1 MVLDSRATLAEKSV
15 QDGGRETEELLARGL
30 PYISA
35 VDDQTILLR
44 DGDVMAS
51 FAVDG
56 ISASTADEV
65 EISEIANAFSSLVAQ
80 QMPDVGF
87 YVHRISSRTSHH
99 NGLALDPVSE
109 DKPFAQAVDE
119 RWQRYLGIAG
129 LRHRTTLVTV
139 TIRPSKV
146 VGLWAKLTGGK
157 RQTEEQL
164 QRRVQ
169 RLNQIVT
176 AIMETLS
183 KTNPRRMTVAGGE
196 WLGLLRATITG
207 DYAPLVPGRGFV
219 PINDLIS
226 NAPVLFHGDAFTVF
240 GSHSRNTKY
249 GAIVTLKDYPGSTF
263 AGILDGLDLATD
275 MVVTNSFTPGEKIEA
290 LQKIQRVA
298 RQMAAAEDA
307 ARSLQIQLEEAA
319 DDQASGRVAFGNHH
333 CTIAVYADSEAE
345 LDDTLGN
352 ITRAITA
359 IGGSMIRENFAA
371 RAAFFAQQP
380 GNYSYRTR
388 ASMISSQNFAEL
400 GALHG
405 AARGRHKAL
414 SPWGEAITILPTG
427 NGEPYRFNFH
437 LAGPEGERTVGHSLV
452 LGQTG
457 SGKTLGAAFLL
468 AQARRLN
475 TRIIVFDKDQ
485 GFEMPIR
492 ALGGDY
498 TPVKMGENTG
508 FNPFE
513 AESDERG
520 AAWLTDWLEAMLRPK
535 DGELTPVQIDALAK
549 AARDNA
555 KAAKNLQTISHFRS
569 QLRAVD
575 DRKDLHT
582 RIGRWD
588 KGGQFEWLFNG
599 EDKDSLSFENDIV
612 AFDLSEIFDNDDVR
626 TAWLSYVFRR
636 IERIVEDERPTILV
650 MDEAWKLLDDPYF
663 QSRLK
668 DWMLTMRKK
677 NVAVILLT
685 QRVSHISESAAGG
698 AIIESVAT
706 RLIYPSNRNTSQELA
721 PLDLTDRE
729 QDFLMQSNIGHR
741 LALMQS
747 GDDSTIIDMDLH
759 ALGSLLPILGGGKGE
774 NAPEGWRDNQN
785 FWQDY
790 STELNS

>member
-1 MVLDSRATLAEKSV
+1 MVLDSRVTLAERSIKEP
-15 QDGGRETEELLARGL
+15 GRETEELLARGL

-35 VDDQTILLR
+35 IDDQTLLLR

-56 ISASTADEV
+56 ISASTSDEV
-65 EISEIANAFSSLVAQ
+65 AISEIADAFSSLVAQ

-87 YVHRISSRTSHH
+87 YVHRISTRTSP
-99 NGLALDPVSE
+99 ALDPVSE
-109 DKPFAQAVDE
+109 TKPFSEAIDQ
-119 RWQRYLGIAG
+119 RWQAFLAQAG
-129 LRHRTTLVTV
+129 LRHRTTLVTL

-146 VGLWAKLTGGK
+146 IGLWAKLSGG
-157 RQTEEQL
+157 RAQTEEQL
-164 QRRVQ
+164 QKRVV

-176 AIMETLS
+176 AIMETLA
-183 KTNPRRMTVAGGE
+183 TTQPRRMTVSGGE
-196 WLGLLRATITG
+196 WLGLIRATISG
-207 DYAPLVPGRGFV
+207 EYSPIFPGRSFT
-219 PINDLIS
+219 PINDLIA
-226 NAPVLFHGDAFTVF
+226 NAPILFHGDSFTVF

-263 AGILDGLDLATD
+263 AGILDGLDLASD

-307 ARSLQIQLEEAA
+307 ARSLQVQLEEAA

-333 CTIAVYADSEAE
+333 CTICVLANSEAE

-352 ITRAITA
+352 ITRAVTG

-405 AARGRHKAL
+405 AARGRDKAL

-437 LAGPEGERTVGHSLV
+437 LAGREGERTVGHSLV

-457 SGKTLGAAFLL
+457 SGKTLGTAFLL
-468 AQARRLN
+468 AQAQRLGA
-475 TRIIVFDKDQ
+475 RIIVFDKDQ

-492 ALGGDY
+492 AMGGDY

-535 DGELTPVQIDALAK
+535 DGELNPVQIEALAK
-549 AARDNA
+549 AARDNSS
-555 KAAKNLQTISHFRS
+555 AAKNLQTITHFRS

-575 DRKDLHT
+575 DGKDLHT

-599 EDKDSLSFENDIV
+599 EGKDSLSFDNDVV

-636 IERIVEDERPTILV
+636 IERIVEDERPTLLV

-685 QRVSHISESAAGG
+685 QRVSHITESAAGG
-698 AIIESVAT
+698 AILESVVT
-706 RLIYPSNRNTSQELA
+706 RLIYPSNRNTPQELS
-721 PLDLTDRE
+721 PLNLTDRE
-729 QDFLMQSNIGHR
+729 ADFLMQSNVGHR

-759 ALGSLLPILGGGKGE
+759 ALGPLLPILGGGKGE
-774 NAPEGWRDNQN
+774 TAPTGWRENSD
-785 FWQDY
+785 FWKEI
-790 STELNS
+790 SS

>member
-1 MVLDSRATLAEKSV
+1 MVLDSRQTLAEKSLREP
-15 QDGGRETEELLARGL
+15 GREGEELLARGL
-30 PYISA
+30 PYVTAI
-35 VDDQTILLR
+35 DDKTILLR

-56 ISASTADEV
+56 ISASTADEAEV
-65 EISEIANAFSSLVAQ
+65 SEIAAAFSSLIAQ

-87 YVHRISSRTSHH
+87 YIHRISAQIEPS
-99 NGLALDPVSE
+99 LEPVDESNA
-109 DKPFAQAVDE
+109 FAKAVDDQ
-119 RWQRYLGIAG
+119 WQGFLGVAG
-129 LRHRTTLVTV
+129 LRQRTTLVTV
-139 TIRPSKV
+139 TVRPSKV
-146 VGLWAKLTGGK
+146 VGLWAKLSGGK
-157 RQTEEQL
+157 HQTEGQL
-164 QRRVQ
+164 QKRVV
-169 RLNQIVT
+169 RLNQIIT

-183 KTNPRRMTVAGGE
+183 KTAPRRMTVSGGE
-196 WLGLLRATITG
+196 WLGLLSATISG
-207 DYAPLVPGRGFV
+207 ELRPIVPGRSFLAL
-219 PINDLIS
+219 NDLIA
-226 NAPVLFHGDAFTVF
+226 NAPVFFHGDGFTVF

-249 GAIVTLKDYPGSTF
+249 GAIVTLKDYPGTTF

-275 MVVTNSFTPGEKIEA
+275 MVVTNSFTPGDRIDA

-307 ARSLQIQLEEAA
+307 ARSLQHQLEEAA

-333 CTIAVYADSEAE
+333 CTIAVFDSSEAE
-345 LDDTLGN
+345 LDDSLGT
-352 ITRAITA
+352 ITRAITSV
-359 IGGSMIRENFAA
+359 GGSMIRESFAA

-380 GNYSYRTR
+380 GNYAYRSR

-405 AARGRHKAL
+405 AARGRTRAL

-437 LAGPEGERTVGHSLV
+437 LAGRKEERTVGHGLV

-457 SGKTLGAAFLL
+457 SGKTIGTAFLL
-468 AQARRLN
+468 AQSMRLKP
-475 TRIIVFDKDQ
+475 RVIVFDKDQ
-485 GFEMPIR
+485 GLEMPIR
-492 ALGGDY
+492 ALGGVY
-498 TPVKMGENTG
+498 TPVKMGVETG

-520 AAWLTDWLEAMLRPK
+520 ATWLTDWLEAMLRPK
-535 DGELTPVQIDALAK
+535 DGELSPVQIEAVAK
-549 AARDNA
+549 ATRDNS

-575 DRKDLHT
+575 DGKDLHT
-582 RIGRWD
+582 RLGRWD

-599 EDKDSLSFENDIV
+599 KGQDSLNFKSDVV

-636 IERIVEDERPTILV
+636 IERMVEDERPTLIV

-698 AIIESVAT
+698 AIIESVVT
-706 RLIYPSNRNTSQELA
+706 RLVYPSNRNTAAELA
-721 PLDLTDRE
+721 PLNLTDRE
-729 QDFLMQSNIGHR
+729 RDFLMQSNVGHR

-759 ALGSLLPILGGGKGE
+759 ALGPLLDILGGGKGE
-774 NAPEGWRDNQN
+774 DAPTGWRDKPE
-785 FWQDY
+785 FWKDLTQ
-790 STELNS
+790 

>member
-1 MVLDSRATLAEKSV
+1 MALDGRITLAEESLK
-15 QDGGRETEELLARGL
+15 QKGQEQEELLAKGL

-35 VDDQTILLR
+35 IDDQTILLR

-56 ISASTADEV
+56 ISASTADHLEV
-65 EISEIANAFSSLVAQ
+65 AEIAAAFSALVAQ
-80 QMPDVGF
+80 QMPDVGI
-87 YVHRISSRTSHH
+87 YIHRISTRTSPQ
-99 NGLALDPVSE
+99 LDPVPENKS
-109 DKPFAQAVDE
+109 FASKVDR
-119 RWQRYLGIAG
+119 RWQNYMSVAG
-129 LRHRTTLVTV
+129 LRYRTTLVTI

-146 VGLWAKLTGGK
+146 VGLWAKITGGK
-157 RQTEEQL
+157 HQTGENIQK
-164 QRRVQ
+164 RVV
-169 RLNQIVT
+169 RLNQIISS
-176 AIMETLS
+176 IMETLRR
-183 KTNPRRMTVAGGE
+183 TNPRRMTISGGE
-196 WLGLLRATITG
+196 WLGLLRSIISG
-207 DYAPLVPGRGFV
+207 EFNPLTPGRKYT
-219 PINDLIS
+219 PLNDLIA
-226 NAPVLFHGDAFTVF
+226 NASLMFQGDAFTVF
-240 GSHSRNTKY
+240 GSNSHNTKF
-249 GAIVTLKDYPGSTF
+249 GAIVTLKDYPNETF
-263 AGILDGLDLATD
+263 AGILNGLDLATD
-275 MVVTNSFTPGEKIEA
+275 MVVTNSFTPTEKIEA

-307 ARSLQIQLEEAA
+307 AKSLQYQLEQAA

-333 CTIAVYADSEAE
+333 CTIAVYGDSEAE
-345 LDDTLGN
+345 LDDSMGQ
-352 ITRAITA
+352 ITRAITN
-359 IGGSMIRENFAA
+359 IGGSMVRESFAA
-371 RAAFFAQQP
+371 RAAFFAQIP

-388 ASMISSQNFAEL
+388 ASMISSHNFAEL

-405 AARGRHKAL
+405 AARGRAKSL
-414 SPWGEAITILPTG
+414 SPWGEAITTLPTG

-437 LAGPEGERTVGHSLV
+437 LAGQRDERTVGHSLI

-457 SGKTLGAAFLL
+457 SGKTLGSAFLM
-468 AQARRLN
+468 AQAMRLN
-475 TRIIVFDKDQ
+475 PRVIVFDKDQ
-485 GFEMPIR
+485 GLEMPIR
-492 ALGGDY
+492 AMGGDY
-498 TPVKMGENTG
+498 TPVKMGEATG

-513 AESDERG
+513 AESDDRG
-520 AAWLTDWLEAMLRPK
+520 AAWVTDWLEAMLKPK
-535 DGELTPVQIDALAK
+535 EGELSPIQIEALAK
-549 AARDNA
+549 AARDNS

-575 DRKDLHT
+575 DGKDLHT

-588 KGGQFEWLFNG
+588 KGGQFDWLFNG
-599 EDKDSLSFENDIV
+599 KAKDSLSFDNDIV
-612 AFDLSEIFDNDDVR
+612 AFDLSEIFDNNDVR

-636 IERIVEDERPTILV
+636 IERIVEDERPTLLI

-706 RLIYPSNRNTSQELA
+706 RLIYPSNRNTADELA

-729 QDFLMQSNIGHR
+729 RDFLMQSNVGHR

-759 ALGSLLPILGGGKGE
+759 ALGPLLPILGGGKGE
-774 NAPEGWRDNQN
+774 NAPEGWRQNQD
-785 FWQDY
+785 FWKDL
-790 STELNS
+790 ST

>member
-1 MVLDSRATLAEKSV
+1 MVLDSRSTLAEQSV
-15 QDGGRETEELLARGL
+15 REPGRESEELLARGL
-30 PYISA
+30 PYITA
-35 VDDQTILLR
+35 IDDQTILLR

-56 ISASTADEV
+56 ISASTADEL
-65 EISEIANAFSSLVAQ
+65 EIAEIADAFSSLVAQ

-87 YVHRISSRTSHH
+87 YVHRISSRTSPS
-99 NGLALDPVSE
+99 LDPIAK
-109 DKPFAQAVDE
+109 DKIFASAIDQK
-119 RWQRYLGIAG
+119 WQRYMGVAG
-129 LRHRTTLVTV
+129 LRFRTTLITITV
-139 TIRPSKV
+139 RPSKV
-146 VGLWAKLTGGK
+146 MGLWAKLSGGK
-157 RQTEEQL
+157 KQSEENL
-164 QRRVQ
+164 QKRVV
-169 RLNQIVT
+169 RLNQIVSS
-176 AIMETLS
+176 IMETLG
-183 KTNPRRMTVAGGE
+183 KTQPRRMTVSGGE
-196 WLGLLRATITG
+196 WLGLLRATISG
-207 DYAPLVPGRGFV
+207 EYAPVRPGRSFT
-219 PINDLIS
+219 PLNDLIA
-226 NAPVLFHGDAFTVF
+226 NAPVLFHGDAFTIF
-240 GSHSRNTKY
+240 GSHSRNTKH
-249 GAIVTLKDYPGSTF
+249 GAIVTLKDYPGTTF
-263 AGILDGLDLATD
+263 AGILDSLDLATD
-275 MVVTNSFTPGEKIEA
+275 MVVTNSFTPGERVEA
-290 LQKIQRVA
+290 LQKIQRVT

-307 ARSLQIQLEEAA
+307 ARSLKMQLEDAA

-333 CTIAVYADSEAE
+333 CTIAIFADNETE
-345 LDDTLGN
+345 LDETLGS
-352 ITRAITA
+352 ITRAITSV
-359 IGGSMIRENFAA
+359 GGSMIRENFAA

-405 AARGRHKAL
+405 ATRGRAKNL
-414 SPWGEAITILPTG
+414 SPWGEAISILPTG

-437 LAGPEGERTVGHSLV
+437 LPGRFEERTVGHSLV

-457 SGKTLGAAFLL
+457 SGKTLGTAFLL
-468 AQARRLN
+468 AQASRLN
-475 TRIIVFDKDQ
+475 PRIIVFDKDQ

-520 AAWLTDWLEAMLRPK
+520 AAWLTDWLIAMLKPK
-535 DGELTPVQIDALAK
+535 EGELSPIQVEALAK
-549 AARDNA
+549 AARDNSR
-555 KAAKNLQTISHFRS
+555 AAKNLQTISHFRS

-575 DRKDLHT
+575 DGKDLHT
-582 RIGRWD
+582 RLGRWD
-588 KGGQFEWLFNG
+588 KNGQFDWLFNG
-599 EDKDSLSFENDIV
+599 KGKDSLNFENDIV

-636 IERIVEDERPTILV
+636 IERIVEDERPTLLV

-685 QRVSHISESAAGG
+685 QRVSHISQSAAGG
-698 AIIESVAT
+698 AIIESVVT
-706 RLIYPSNRNTSQELA
+706 RLIYPSNRNTAEELA
-721 PLDLTDRE
+721 PLKLTDRE
-729 QDFLMQSNIGHR
+729 SDFLTQSNVGHR

-759 ALGSLLPILGGGKGE
+759 ALGPLLSVLGGGKGE
-774 NAPEGWRDNQN
+774 KAPDGWRDTPE
-785 FWQDY
+785 FWKDII
-790 STELNS
+790 T

>member
-1 MVLDSRATLAEKSV
+1 MALDGRIFLAEESLKQKG
-15 QDGGRETEELLARGL
+15 QDQEELLARGL
-30 PYISA
+30 PFISA
-35 VDDQTILLR
+35 IDDQTILLR

-56 ISASTADEV
+56 ISASTADYLEV
-65 EISEIANAFSSLVAQ
+65 DEIASAFSSLVAQ
-80 QMPDVGF
+80 QMPDVGI
-87 YVHRISSRTSHH
+87 YINRISTRTTPQ
-99 NGLALDPVSE
+99 LDPVSD
-109 DKPFAQAVDE
+109 DKSFASEIDK
-119 RWQRYLGIAG
+119 RWQNYISVAG
-129 LRHRTTLVTV
+129 LRYRTTLVTI

-146 VGLWAKLTGGK
+146 IGLWAKITGGK
-157 RQTEEQL
+157 HQTEENI
-164 QRRVQ
+164 RKRVG
-169 RLNQIVT
+169 RLNQIISS
-176 AIMETLS
+176 IMETLS
-183 KTNPRRMTVAGGE
+183 RTNPRRMTVSGGE
-196 WLGLLRATITG
+196 WLGLLRATISG
-207 DYAPLVPGRGFV
+207 EFNPLTSGRKFT
-219 PINDLIS
+219 PINDLIA
-226 NAPVLFHGDAFTVF
+226 NASIMFQGDAFTVF
-240 GSHSRNTKY
+240 GSNSRNTKY
-249 GAIVTLKDYPGSTF
+249 GAIVTLKDYPNETY

-275 MVVTNSFTPGEKIEA
+275 MVVTNSFTPTEKIDA

-307 ARSLQIQLEEAA
+307 AKSLQYQLEQAA

-333 CTIAVYADSEAE
+333 CTIAVYSDSEAE
-345 LDDTLGN
+345 LDESMGQ
-352 ITRAITA
+352 ITRAITN
-359 IGGSMIRENFAA
+359 IGGAMVRESFAA
-371 RAAFFAQQP
+371 RAAFFAQLP

-405 AARGRHKAL
+405 AARGRSKSY
-414 SPWGEAITILPTG
+414 SPWGDAITSLPTA

-437 LAGPEGERTVGHSLV
+437 LAGQLDERTVGHSLI

-457 SGKTLGAAFLL
+457 SGKTLGTAFLM
-468 AQARRLN
+468 AQATRLN
-475 TRIIVFDKDQ
+475 PRIIVFDKDQ

-492 ALGGDY
+492 AMGGDY
-498 TPVKMGENTG
+498 TSVKMGEATG

-520 AAWLTDWLEAMLRPK
+520 AAWLTDWLEAMLKPK
-535 DGELTPVQIDALAK
+535 DGELSPIQIEALAK
-549 AARDNA
+549 AARDNS
-555 KAAKNLQTISHFRS
+555 KAVKNLQTISHFRS

-575 DRKDLHT
+575 DGKDLHT

-599 EDKDSLSFENDIV
+599 KGKDSLNFENDIV

-636 IERIVEDERPTILV
+636 IERIVEDERPTLLI

-698 AIIESVAT
+698 AIIESVVT
-706 RLIYPSNRNTSQELA
+706 RLIYPSNRNTADELA
-721 PLDLTDRE
+721 PLNLTDRE
-729 QDFLMQSNIGHR
+729 RGFLMQSNVGHR

-759 ALGSLLPILGGGKGE
+759 ALGPLLPILGGGKGE
-774 NAPEGWRDNQN
+774 NAPVGWRQNQD
-785 FWQDY
+785 FWKDL
-790 STELNS
+790 ST

>member
-1 MVLDSRATLAEKSV
+1 MVLDSRATLAEQSV
-15 QDGGRETEELLARGL
+15 KEHGRQSEELLAREL
-30 PYISA
+30 PYITA
-35 VDDQTILLR
+35 TDDQTILLR

-56 ISASTADEV
+56 LSASTADE
-65 EISEIANAFSSLVAQ
+65 IQIAEIASAFSSLVAQ
-80 QMPDVGF
+80 QMPDVGL
-87 YVHRISSRTSHH
+87 YVHRISMRTSPS
-99 NGLALDPVSE
+99 LDRVND
-109 DKPFAQAVDE
+109 DKPFAQAIDD
-119 RWQRYLGIAG
+119 RWQSYLGVAG
-129 LRHRTTLVTV
+129 LRHRTTLVTI

-146 VGLWAKLTGGK
+146 VGLWAKLSGGK
-157 RQTEEQL
+157 RHTEEQL
-164 QRRVQ
+164 QKRVA
-169 RLNQIVT
+169 RLNQIVS
-176 AIMETLS
+176 AIMETLAR
-183 KTNPRRMTVAGGE
+183 TNPRRMTVSGGE
-196 WLGLLRATITG
+196 WLGLLRATISG
-207 DYAPLVPGRGFV
+207 EFNPILPGRPFT
-219 PINDLIS
+219 PINDLIA
-226 NAPVLFHGDAFTVF
+226 NASIQFQGDAFTVF
-240 GSHSRNTKY
+240 GSHSQNTKY

-263 AGILDGLDLATD
+263 AGILDNLDLATD
-275 MVVTNSFTPGEKIEA
+275 MVVTNSFTPTEKIEA

-307 ARSLQIQLEEAA
+307 ARSLQSQLEEAA

-333 CTIAVYADSEAE
+333 CTIAIYADTEAE
-345 LDDTLGN
+345 LDDTLGM
-352 ITRAITA
+352 ITRSITS

-405 AARGRHKAL
+405 AARGRDKAL

-437 LAGPEGERTVGHSLV
+437 LAGRKDERTVGHSLV

-457 SGKTLGAAFLL
+457 SGKTLGTAFLL
-468 AQARRLN
+468 AQAGRLN

-498 TPVKMGENTG
+498 TPVRMGEDTG

-535 DGELTPVQIDALAK
+535 DGELSPVQIDALAK
-549 AARDNA
+549 ATRDNA
-555 KAAKNLQTISHFRS
+555 KAAKNLQTISHFRT

-575 DRKDLHT
+575 DGKDLHT

-599 EDKDSLSFENDIV
+599 KGKDSLSFENDIV

-636 IERIVEDERPTILV
+636 IERIVEDERPTLLV

-677 NVAVILLT
+677 NVAVVLLT

-698 AIIESVAT
+698 AIVESVVT
-706 RLIYPSNRNTSQELA
+706 RLVYPSNRNTEAELA
-721 PLDLTDRE
+721 PLNLTDRE
-729 QDFLMQSNIGHR
+729 RDFLMQSNVGHR

-759 ALGSLLPILGGGKGE
+759 ALGPLLPILGGGKGE
-774 NAPEGWRDNQN
+774 TAPQGWREIPE
-785 FWQDY
+785 FWKDLTQ
-790 STELNS
+790 

>member
-1 MVLDSRATLAEKSV
+1 MVLDSRATLSQRSV
-15 QDGGRETEELLARGL
+15 EDRSRDTEELLAKNL
-30 PYISA
+30 PYITTL
-35 VDDQTILLR
+35 DDQTILLR

-56 ISASTADEV
+56 ISASTADEL
-65 EISEIANAFSSLVAQ
+65 EISEIADAFSALVAQ

-87 YVHRISSRTSHH
+87 YVHRISTRT
-99 NGLALDPVSE
+99 APVLDSVAE
-109 DKPFAQAVDE
+109 DMQFAQAIDD

-146 VGLWAKLTGGK
+146 VGLWAKISGGK

-164 QRRVQ
+164 QRRVT
-169 RLNQIVT
+169 RLNQIVN
-176 AIMETLS
+176 AIMETLGKS
-183 KTNPRRMTVAGGE
+183 NPRRMTVSGGE
-196 WLGLLRATITG
+196 WLGLLRATISG
-207 DYAPLVPGRGFV
+207 EYSPLIPGRGFV
-219 PINDLIS
+219 PLNDLIS
-226 NAPVLFHGDAFTVF
+226 GAPVLFHGDAFTVF
-240 GSHSRNTKY
+240 GSNSGNTKY
-249 GAIVTLKDYPGSTF
+249 GAIVTLKDYPGSTYP
-263 AGILDGLDLATD
+263 GILDGLDLPTD
-275 MVVTNSFTPGEKIEA
+275 MVVTNSFTPGEKIDA

-307 ARSLQIQLEEAA
+307 ARSLQVQLEQAA

-333 CTIAVYADSEAE
+333 CTIAVFADGDAE
-345 LDDTLGN
+345 LDDALGN
-352 ITRAITA
+352 ITRAVTGM
-359 IGGSMIRENFAA
+359 GGSMIRESFAA

-405 AARGRHKAL
+405 AARGRDKAL

-437 LAGPEGERTVGHSLV
+437 LPGQDAERTVGHSLV

-457 SGKTLGAAFLL
+457 SGKTLGTAFLL
-468 AQARRLN
+468 TQARRLKS
-475 TRIIVFDKDQ
+475 RIIIFDKDQ
-485 GFEMPIR
+485 GFEMPVR

-498 TPVKMGENTG
+498 TSVKMGENTG

-535 DGELTPVQIDALAK
+535 DGELSPVQIDALAK
-549 AARDNA
+549 ASRDNA
-555 KAAKNLQTISHFRS
+555 KAAKNLQTIGHFRT

-575 DRKDLHT
+575 DGKDLYT

-588 KGGQFEWLFNG
+588 QGGQFEWLFNG
-599 EDKDSLSFENDIV
+599 KGKDSLSFENDIV

-636 IERIVEDERPTILV
+636 IERIVEDERPTLLV

-685 QRVSHISESAAGG
+685 QRVSHISDSAAGG
-698 AIIESVAT
+698 AIIESVVT
-706 RLIYPSNRNTSQELA
+706 RLVYPSNRNTPQELE
-721 PLDLTDRE
+721 PLNLTDRE
-729 QDFLMQSNIGHR
+729 REFLMQSNVGHR

-759 ALGSLLPILGGGKGE
+759 ALGPFLSILGGGKGE
-774 NAPEGWRDNQN
+774 TAPKGWRERKD
-785 FWQDY
+785 FWK
-790 STELNS
+790 ELTT

>member
-1 MVLDSRATLAEKSV
+1 MVLDSRVTLAETSLADPKR
-15 QDGGRETEELLARGL
+15 DAEELLARSL
-30 PYISA
+30 PYVTTI
-35 VDDQTILLR
+35 DDQTILLR

-65 EISEIANAFSSLVAQ
+65 AISEIATAFSALVAQ

-87 YVHRISSRTSHH
+87 YVHRISTRTAP
-99 NGLALDPVSE
+99 ALDQVDRE
-109 DKPFAQAVDE
+109 KPFAKAIDE
-119 RWQRYLGIAG
+119 RWQDYIGIAG
-129 LRHRTTLVTV
+129 LRHRTTLVTITV
-139 TIRPSKV
+139 RPSKV
-146 VGLWAKLTGGK
+146 VGLWSKFSGGK
-157 RQTEEQL
+157 HQTEENL
-164 QRRVQ
+164 QKRVV
-169 RLNQIVT
+169 RLNQIISSV
-176 AIMETLS
+176 IETLA
-183 KTNPRRMTVAGGE
+183 KTHPRRMTVSGGE
-196 WLGLLRATITG
+196 WLGLLRATINGT
-207 DYAPLVPGRGFV
+207 YAPLSPGRRFI

-226 NAPVLFHGDAFTVF
+226 NVSLSFQGDAFSVF

-249 GAIVTLKDYPGSTF
+249 GAIVTLKDYPGETF

-275 MVVTNSFTPGEKIEA
+275 MVVTNSFTPGERIDA

-307 ARSLQIQLEEAA
+307 ARSLQEQLLDAA

-333 CTIAVYADSEAE
+333 CTISVFGDSEEE
-345 LDDTLGN
+345 LDDALGH
-352 ITRAITA
+352 ITRAVTS

-371 RAAFFAQQP
+371 CAAFFAQQP

-400 GALHG
+400 AALHG
-405 AARGRHKAL
+405 AARGRPKHL

-437 LAGPEGERTVGHSLV
+437 LPGRIDERTVGHTLV

-457 SGKTLGAAFLL
+457 SGKTLGTAFLL
-468 AQARRLN
+468 TQASRLN
-475 TRIIVFDKDQ
+475 PRIIVFDKDH

-498 TPVKMGENTG
+498 TAVKLGQNTG

-535 DGELTPVQIDALAK
+535 DGELSPVQIESLAK
-549 AARDNA
+549 ACRDNSN
-555 KAAKNLQTISHFRS
+555 AAKNLQTIGHFRS

-575 DRKDLHT
+575 DGKDLHT
-582 RIGRWD
+582 RLGRWD

-599 EDKDSLSFENDIV
+599 EGTDSLNFKNNVV

-636 IERIVEDERPTILV
+636 IERVVEDERPTLLV

-698 AIIESVAT
+698 AIVESVVT
-706 RLIYPSNRNTSQELA
+706 RLIYPSNRNTHKELA
-721 PLDLTDRE
+721 PLNLTDRE
-729 QDFLMQSNIGHR
+729 REFLLQSNVGHR

-747 GDDSTIIDMDLH
+747 GDDSTIIDMDLN
-759 ALGSLLPILGGGKGE
+759 ALGPLLPILGGGKGE
-774 NAPEGWRDNQN
+774 TAPQGWRETPA
-785 FWQDY
+785 FWKDLI
-790 STELNS
+790 S